1 MRYRTYRTAG
11 QRRRRRK
18 ALLRQSLLALAG
30 LVLVGGIALGV
41 IAIVQAGQ
49 EAEPTVKQEE
59 LPRQPEVP
67 EEPISQPEP
76 EPEPEPLP
84 APPADGEAM
93 AQIGDEVEST
103 CCAVYCLEDGV
114 LVAARGAD
122 ERIYPASMT
131 KVMTL
136 LTAETLLEN
145 PEEPFVMTQEI
156 LDPLYRQ
163 GATLTGVAAGE
174 SLTLREYFYAAA
186 LRSAGDAACAIAE
199 SLCGSEAALVEEM
212 NRLAGELGLS
222 ESTHFSNT
230 SGLFAE
236 DNTCT
241 VRDIAAIMAAAMEHE
256 LCREVLSTAHYVT
269 AATESQPEGIPLRNK
284 YLDWFEEKQPEGFTV
299 TACKNGYIRQSKN
312 CLVSYGQGQSG
323 KHYICVT
330 AGAGTAAR
338 LMQDQRLLL
347 STYGK

>member
-1 MRYRTYRTAG
+1 MNYRTPR

-18 ALLRQSLLALAG
+18 ALLRQGMLIFAG
-30 LVLVGGIALGV
+30 LVLAGGVGLGLA
-41 IAIVQAGQ
+41 AILQAG
-49 EAEPTVKQEE
+49 EEPEPDAQQTVQQTQ
-59 LPRQPEVP
+59 LPDIP
-67 EEPISQPEP
+67 EEPIIELPEP
-76 EPEPEPLP
+76 EPEPEP
-84 APPADGEAM
+84 APVPPPDGEQM
-93 AQIGDEVEST
+93 AQVGDEIESE
-103 CCAVYCLEDGV
+103 CCAVFCIEDGV
-114 LVAARGAD
+114 LVAAKAAD
-122 ERIYPASMT
+122 TQIYPASMT

-136 LTAETLLEN
+136 LTAETLMDD
-145 PEEPFVMTQEI
+145 PEEPFAMTQEI

-174 SLTLREYFYAAA
+174 SLSLREYFYAAA
-186 LRSAGDAACAIAE
+186 LRSAGDAACAIARC
-199 SLCGSEAALVEEM
+199 LCGSEEALTEKMNEM
-212 NRLAGELGLS
+212 ASALGLS
-222 ESTHFSNT
+222 ENTHFSNT

-241 VRDIAAIMAAAMEHE
+241 VRDMAAIMAAAMEKP
-256 LCREVLSTAHYVT
+256 LCSEVLSTTNYVT
-269 AATESQPEGIPLRNK
+269 AATTSQPEGIALRNK

-330 AGAGTAAR
+330 TGAGTAAR
-338 LMQDQRLLL
+338 LMKDQRLLL